1 MDFLKEWLSS
11 ILFVQIIILLCEH
24 LFLHT
29 SFEKYIHFFTSF
41 FMIICLLY
49 PVFELTQNSLLWQ
62 KNYWVRS
69 MENEWNAW
77 KTESGMTYS
86 QKEMK
91 EQYKKAYRSQITQFA
106 NECGLDLSHVKIQM
120 NEKSN
125 TINEIDVILR
135 NSSNREEE
143 SAIKKFR
150 STLITFY
157 SLEESNINITIWE

>member
-24 LFLHT
+24 LFMHT

-41 FMIICLLY
+41 FMILCLLY

-62 KNYWVRS
+62 KNYWARS

-77 KTESGMTYS
+77 KRESDMTYS
-86 QKEMK
+86 QKDMK

-106 NECGLDLSHVKIQM
+106 TECGLDLSYVKVQM
-120 NEKSN
+120 DEKKN
-125 TINEIDVILR
+125 TITQIDIILR
-135 NSSNREEE
+135 NLSKNVEE
-143 SAIKKFR
+143 SAIKQFQ